1 MDNQNDSGSS
11 PPQVPSLNLMPPPP
25 NVVRYGSSS
34 SSQVP
39 CLNTMS
45 TPPKPSSQVPSWFRM
60 SPPRNVASSSSSSSS
75 SSQVSSSLQ
84 MPPPPNVGSSSSSS
98 KVPSW
103 LQTRPPPNVGSSSS
117 SSQVPTWL
125 RTPPPPNVGS
135 SSSSQVPSWLRTPP
149 PPNVGSSS
157 SPQVPFSQPRPNI
170 VRYPMN
176 SQNISGSSSSSPQFR
191 FPCVF
196 PTPPNAVR
204 YPITSLSGFYLCRNC
219 RNHISCWT
227 NVIQRVPGSLQIPG
241 VSGDAILCRDAV
253 NVKIDKSRGWYI
265 NNLPVVCF
273 HCRGCNTTLGEKFG
287 PDTGMEWK
295 PVVPCSHA

>member
-1 MDNQNDSGSS
+1 
-11 PPQVPSLNLMPPPP
+11 
-25 NVVRYGSSS
+25 
-34 SSQVP
+34 
-39 CLNTMS
+39 
-45 TPPKPSSQVPSWFRM
+45 
-60 SPPRNVASSSSSSSS
+60 
-75 SSQVSSSLQ
+75 

-98 KVPSW
+98 
-103 LQTRPPPNVGSSSS
+103 
-117 SSQVPTWL
+117 SQVPSCL

-135 SSSSQVPSWLRTPP
+135 S
-149 PPNVGSSS
+149 SSS

-176 SQNISGSSSSSPQFR
+176 NQNISGSSSSSPQFP

-204 YPITSLSGFYLCRNC
+204 YPVTSLNGFYLCRNC

-253 NVKIDKSRGWYI
+253 NVKIDKSRRWYI

-273 HCRGCNTTLGEKFG
+273 HCGGCNTTLGEKFLVCDRLDHSIFEG
-287 PDTGMEWK
+287 NYLLHADRILEWNGSQLCHAHTHE
-295 PVVPCSHA
+295 PVEETRTLLRKQFLQGKSE